1 MQIGRKGVKKKL
13 YEQQNKET
21 SLVVAAVKQTF
32 GNLIGQPGSG
42 TENST
47 PRTPRADWRSTMVSA
62 GNETRHVSRQL
73 ERGGSGG
80 PICPDVG
87 GRAEK
92 TRHKNDVAGTDSAG
106 SGGSSSV
113 FGAFKGFAGVTS
125 TPAVDPTEVQSIFAS
140 QWNRKIYE
148 WDGGHNVRAGNHH
161 LCHDRPEQEYAEN
174 AKALIVAVAA
184 WISVKVK
191 ENPVCKLTPIF
202 KDHEK
207 YLDAIEKSSNKVDT
221 KESTAAKPGFTFGIV
236 APATT
241 TNTAAA
247 PTPFSFG
254 FGSTSST
261 PRTDFIFANVA
272 KPTEDSKPFTPVKE
286 MDSIFSKRF
295 KLFVK
300 ADGNYSDRDIGTQKG
315 GRKGTGLGAGRH
327 QHRPDSAQH
336 HSERGG
342 PVQGMGKNN
351 VIMVCVPTP
360 ETKPPSVLLLVKTDD
375 LYETLNK
382 NKPK

>member
-1 MQIGRKGVKKKL
+1 MTNVQVPDLVLTFSLAAGSKDVSQLLADVTIALGVGRVFSVKSAFGSFGDSL
-13 YEQQNKET
+13 T
-21 SLVVAAVKQTF
+21 SCKY
-32 GNLIGQPGSG
+32 
-42 TENST
+42 
-47 PRTPRADWRSTMVSA
+47 
-62 GNETRHVSRQL
+62 
-73 ERGGSGG
+73 
-80 PICPDVG
+80 
-87 GRAEK
+87 
-92 TRHKNDVAGTDSAG
+92 SAG

-125 TPAVDPTEVQSIFAS
+125 TPAVDPTEVGASPFLLLSGIAKSANGTAATTSALETSIFATTDPS
-140 QWNRKIYE
+140 KVFSGVGSSPKE
-148 WDGGHNVRAGNHH
+148 DTAGS
-161 LCHDRPEQEYAEN
+161 AG
-174 AKALIVAVAA
+174 
-184 WISVKVK
+184 
-191 ENPVCKLTPIF
+191 
-202 KDHEK
+202 KDTGDESMRRTRRRS
-207 YLDAIEKSSNKVDT
+207 LD
-221 KESTAAKPGFTFGIV
+221 FGE
-236 APATT
+236 
-241 TNTAAA
+241 AA

-295 KLFVK
+295 NLFVK